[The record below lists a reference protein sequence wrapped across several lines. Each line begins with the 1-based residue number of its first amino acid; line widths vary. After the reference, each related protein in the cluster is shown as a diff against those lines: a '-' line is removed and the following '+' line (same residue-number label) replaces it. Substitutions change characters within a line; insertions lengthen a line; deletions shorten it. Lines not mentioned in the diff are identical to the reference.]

1 MWSFKVNVKL
11 LNAVLL
17 VELINTTA
25 GVNELLLA
33 GVERMALGADFYG
46 DAGTGGTGLDGCAAC
61 ALDNGGLIVRMD
73 SCLHINYLLI
83 LGCLEHKNV
92 VTRRKVNC
100 STACL
105 HLQGFF

>member
-33 GVERMALGADFYG
+33 GVEGMALGADFYG
-46 DAGTGGTGLDGCAAC
+46 DAGAGGTGLDGCAAC

-73 SCLHINYLLI
+73 SCLHLFVLLI
-83 LGCLEHKNV
+83 IGCLEHASV

-100 STACL
+100 NTGVLS
-105 HLQGFF
+105 LQELF